1 MGRMRSTLVATPIVL
16 SILAVGRLPAAAD
29 AGGPEPGPAQALA
42 ELIAGNERF
51 QADQTS
57 HPLLHAKRREELVG
71 GQAPFAVILSC
82 SDSRVP
88 PELIFDQ
95 GLGGL
100 FVVRVAGNTVTRAG
114 LESIDYAVTHLGT
127 HLVMVLGHD
136 GCGAVQGAI
145 RECSGQPDAGRPEIF
160 ANICPAADLARKQDP
175 ASLESKAIDLNVTEQ
190 VRILEQSPL
199 LEKPVTDGSLRIVG
213 ARYHLQS
220 GKVELLDTGK

>member
-1 MGRMRSTLVATPIVL
+1 MSRMRSTLVVTPIVL
-16 SILAVGRLPAAAD
+16 SILGIGRLPAAAD
-29 AGGPEPGPAQALA
+29 AGGPGLGPAQALA
-42 ELIAGNERF
+42 
-51 QADQTS
+51 
-57 HPLLHAKRREELVG
+57 
-71 GQAPFAVILSC
+71 
-82 SDSRVP
+82 
-88 PELIFDQ
+88 ELIFDQ

-175 ASLESKAIDLNVTEQ
+175 AGLESKAIDLNVTEQ

-199 LEKPVTDGSLRIVG
+199 LEKRVADGSLRIVG

-220 GKVELLDTGK
+220 GKVELLDAGR